1 MRKIMLGDI
10 IRSLRK
16 QAGLSQ
22 EDLADGICSA
32 VSISRI
38 ENGVQMPS
46 SAILDKILC
55 KLGTGTYQIRNI
67 YYKNEKQLAFE
78 EDAHAVKSIIS
89 QNRLFEAKQ
98 KLVVLKDLMQDDIS
112 NMQYYILLASSI
124 KLYENRNISE
134 LIPELKAAIK
144 LTKNDFNT

>member
-1 MRKIMLGDI
+1 MSGDI

-32 VSISRI
+32 VSISCI
-38 ENGVQMPS
+38 E
-46 SAILDKILC
+46 K
-55 KLGTGTYQIRNI
+55 
-67 YYKNEKQLAFE
+67 
-78 EDAHAVKSIIS
+78 DAHEVKSIIS

-98 KLVVLKDLMQDDIS
+98 
-112 NMQYYILLASSI
+112 
-124 KLYENRNISE
+124 
-134 LIPELKAAIK
+134 AAIK